1 MKKLIL
7 FLLSLIPVT
16 VFADEIPGG
25 LSSYPYISTGTSV
38 DSILVKT
45 GQARLFCIDVEN
57 SDAAPVYLK
66 FYNKAS
72 APSVGTDA
80 VVYLKGVPGADGDT
94 ICLPKEAPR
103 LFPLGLGIGI
113 TTSSASNSTAAVGAG
128 DVTLTIFY
136 K

>member
-7 FLLSLIPVT
+7 FLLLLIPILVS
-16 VFADEIPGG
+16 ADEIPGG

-38 DSILVKT
+38 DSVLIKT
-45 GQARLFCIDVEN
+45 GQARLFCIDVQN
-57 SDAAPVYLK
+57 SDAAPIYLK
-66 FYNKAS
+66 FYNKAT
-72 APSVGTDA
+72 APTVGTDA
-80 VVYLKGVPGADGDT
+80 VVYLKGVPATDGDI
-94 ICLPKEAPR
+94 ICLPKEAPK
-103 LFPLGLGIGI
+103 LFPLGMGIGI